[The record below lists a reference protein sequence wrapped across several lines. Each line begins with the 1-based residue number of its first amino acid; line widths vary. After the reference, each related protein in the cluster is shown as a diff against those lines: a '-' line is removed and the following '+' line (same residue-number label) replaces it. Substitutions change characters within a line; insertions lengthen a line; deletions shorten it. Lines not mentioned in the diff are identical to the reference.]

1 MSTSVRFKINDGK
14 NYTYYVRSCKP
25 WKNEHRVYSLYLYA
39 SKSGTTT
46 FWRYTFSPMH
56 IRYVKYNGKMYDFK
70 KSGEL
75 ELFYNNIMTELAL
88 DNLNG

>member
-1 MSTSVRFKINDGK
+1 MSTSVRFKLDDGK
-14 NYTYYVRSCKP
+14 NQTYYVRSWEP
-25 WKNEHRVYSLYLYA
+25 WKNEYRIYGVFLWA

-46 FWRYTFSPMH
+46 LCRYSLGPMN
-56 IRYVKYNGKMYDFK
+56 IRHVKYNGKMYDFK

-75 ELFYNNIMTELAL
+75 DLFYNNIITELAL

>member
-1 MSTSVRFKINDGK
+1 MSISLRFKTDGK
-14 NYTYYVRSCKP
+14 NHTYYVRSCE
-25 WKNEHRVYSLYLYA
+25 NLVNNVYLWA

-46 FWRYTFSPMH
+46 LCRYSLGPRT

-70 KSGEL
+70 KFGEL
-75 ELFYNNIMTELAL
+75 DLFYNSIMTELAL